1 MIFSY
6 RKNRRE
12 KSITMVEKNTSKD
25 EIDLIKNYIES
36 KGFSNISSN
45 DSDNQIYTKNGSSIL
60 IKKR

>member
-1 MIFSY
+1 
-6 RKNRRE
+6 
-12 KSITMVEKNTSKD
+12 MVEKNTSKD